1 MEAGRSSITI
11 GPKSGV
17 RDIDF
22 DKSSQI
28 EMDSLENCQPEMTA
42 RDVID
47 LVQLFERNQI
57 EVIIDGGWA
66 VDALLG
72 EQTRPHEDL
81 DIAMPHQYVP
91 LARILLEVLGYRELP
106 RTDTQDC
113 NFVLGDVQG
122 HLIDFHT
129 YTFDEQGN
137 LVFGLPYPPASLN
150 GLGWIDGYPVKC
162 ITPEWLVKFHTGYQL
177 DENDYR
183 DIRALCQRY
192 RIEVPVEY
200 KK

>member
-81 DIAMPHQYVP
+81 DIALPHLYVP
-91 LARILLEVLGYRELP
+91 LARSLMEAKGFKDEPRSDTRE
-106 RTDTQDC
+106 C
-113 NFVLGDVQG
+113 NFVL
-122 HLIDFHT
+122 
-129 YTFDEQGN
+129 
-137 LVFGLPYPPASLN
+137 
-150 GLGWIDGYPVKC
+150 
-162 ITPEWLVKFHTGYQL
+162 
-177 DENDYR
+177 
-183 DIRALCQRY
+183 
-192 RIEVPVEY
+192 
-200 KK
+200 